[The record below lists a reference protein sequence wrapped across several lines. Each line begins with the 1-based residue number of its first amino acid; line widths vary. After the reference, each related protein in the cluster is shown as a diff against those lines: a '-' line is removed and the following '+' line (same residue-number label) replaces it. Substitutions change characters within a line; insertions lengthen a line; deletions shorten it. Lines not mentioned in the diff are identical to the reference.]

1 LPSIGFLTTLLLMS
15 PQYRPATIHDYNA
28 MLHLWNSTP
37 GMGLGKADSR
47 EGIQQILERN
57 PGLSTLAEVEQA
69 LVGTALCSHDGRRGF
84 IYHLA
89 VATPYRKQGIG
100 RALVEKSLELFRQQ
114 GISRATVVVYAHNQ
128 EGREFWSTLG
138 WRFRD
143 DVVMFSTDLLP

>member
-1 LPSIGFLTTLLLMS
+1 LFGFLTTLLLMS
-15 PQYRPATIHDYNA
+15 PLYRSATIDDYDA

-57 PGLSTLAEVEQA
+57 PGMTTVAQVEQTI
-69 LVGTALCSHDGRRGF
+69 VGTALCSHDGRRGF

-89 VATPYRKQGIG
+89 VAAPHLKQGIG
-100 RALVEKSLELFRQQ
+100 RALVERSLELFRQQ
-114 GISRATVVVYAHNQ
+114 GISRATVVVYASNK
-128 EGREFWSTLG
+128 EGRQFWSNLG